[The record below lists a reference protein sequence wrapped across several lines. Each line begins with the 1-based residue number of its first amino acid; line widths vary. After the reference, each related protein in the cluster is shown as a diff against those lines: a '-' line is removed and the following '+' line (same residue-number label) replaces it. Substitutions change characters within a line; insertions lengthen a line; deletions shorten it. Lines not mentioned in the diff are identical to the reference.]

1 MFPPGVLSRRL
12 SQLAVLLLVSGM
24 AVPAAGQA
32 TSGVIAGTITDAQ
45 SGVLPG
51 VTLTL
56 RNAESGT
63 TRMAVTETDGRY
75 RIGGVPPG
83 TYDLKAE
90 LAGFAPREVKGM
102 TLTIGAELTSNLTL
116 QLEGVQESLTVTAQS
131 PVVETT
137 KTDVSGVISQQQID
151 TLPIATREPVALA
164 LLMPGTSQDATRV
177 RKFNA
182 NVGAGATTNAG
193 SFLIDGV
200 WNKEPCTGEPRQDF
214 PQAAIREFKVNVSQ
228 STAEYGWT
236 SSGAVT
242 METKSGTNLFSGEAF
257 EYYRSKA
264 LNAMN
269 EFEQLNHD
277 TNGAPKPDYLRNQ
290 FGASIGGPVIKD
302 RIHFF
307 VAAERMKQDRYI
319 TVNTGHPEFYG
330 SLEGIWPVP
339 DYNNMVFSRG
349 DMQINQNENFFVRY
363 AWQNAD
369 YTCDACGGTKA
380 AFSNNGILQP
390 RRAWAGGLTSVLSSR
405 VLNEVRFQWSFYGYY
420 PHPPGVQA
428 TAVMY
433 QYPAART
440 DPLTPIYNFPSLTWG
455 ANGGASLYVEQFA
468 REISD
473 ALSINTNWHGSHNWK
488 LGGAF
493 ASLPTDDDVAS
504 SALGTWTFGV
514 DQPFNPANPASIA
527 ALHNPTLF
535 TASFPNI
542 ARHLPNK
549 YMSTYIQDEWRPV
562 SNLTLNLGL
571 RYQYQKGFNQQLN
584 LNDPTMFPTTGT
596 ATDLSRF
603 YNFANRGDKNNLG
616 PRLGL
621 AWNVDGSGKSVV
633 RAAWGVYYN
642 PVFTSDW
649 RNEQTNYRQTAISI
663 SNPSYPDP
671 YGGKSPS
678 AFASTAPQN
687 IGIMDNN
694 LQNPRSM
701 ASTAGF
707 SQSLSPTIAIHVDGV
722 YTHTIEVPLLI
733 DINPRSGGTT
743 GLRPLPQFGRIQQL
757 QSRGE
762 VKYSALLVRLEKRY
776 ANRYQYLVSYT
787 LAKAD
792 SNLNTLALT
801 GTVTDSGNPGAD
813 WGPAANDR
821 RHSLVASGSFLLPA
835 GVTLGAV
842 WSLRSTMPFSAVAG
856 KDLNGDGLVT
866 DYVPG
871 TTRAMGNRDNTAM
884 LAAVNAYRAT
894 LPAGACGTP
903 GQLCGP
909 ISASQIDSNRYN
921 DVDVRVS
928 KAFSLGGHNRKI
940 ELIAQVFNIFGTN
953 NLLASTDAGAWVTN
967 VTSNSFGRILQANP
981 RQQAELGARIVW

>member
-1 MFPPGVLSRRL
+1 MLLAGALSRRL
-12 SQLAVLLLVSGM
+12 SQLVALLLVSGM

-32 TSGVIAGTITDAQ
+32 TSGVFTGTMTDAQ
-45 SGVLPG
+45 GGILPG

-56 RNAESGT
+56 RNTDTGT
-63 TRMAVTETDGRY
+63 TRTAVSEADGRY
-75 RIGGVPPG
+75 RIAGVPPG

-90 LAGFAPREVKGM
+90 LSGFAPAEVKGL
-102 TLTIGAELTSNLTL
+102 TLTIGAEVASNLTL
-116 QLEGVQESLTVTAQS
+116 QLEGMQESLTVTGQS

-137 KTDVSGVISQQQID
+137 KTDVSGIVSQQQID

-182 NVGAGATTNAG
+182 NVGAGAMTNAG

-242 METKSGTNLFSGEAF
+242 METKSGTNLISGEAF

-269 EFEQLNHD
+269 AFEQLNHD

-290 FGASIGGPVIKD
+290 FGASLGGPIITD
-302 RIHFF
+302 RVHFF

-349 DMQINQNENFFVRY
+349 DVQISPNQTFFVRY
-363 AWQNAD
+363 AWQDAD

-390 RRAWAGGLTSVLSSR
+390 RRAWAGGHTAVLSSHA
-405 VLNEVRFQWSFYGYY
+405 LNEVRFQWSFYGYY
-420 PHPPGVQA
+420 PHPPGVEA
-428 TAVMY
+428 TGVMY
-433 QYPAART
+433 AFPASRT

-455 ANGGASLYVEQFA
+455 TNGGASLFVEQFA

-473 ALSINTNWHGSHNWK
+473 ALSITTSWHGIHNWK
-488 LGGAF
+488 VGGAF

-504 SALGTWTFGV
+504 SALGSWTFAV
-514 DQPFNPANPASIA
+514 DQPFNPANPASVA
-527 ALHNPTLF
+527 GLRNATLF
-535 TASFPNI
+535 TASFPSI
-542 ARHLPNK
+542 DRHLPNK
-549 YMSTYIQDEWRPV
+549 YISAYIQDEWRPV
-562 SNLTLNLGL
+562 SNVTLNIGL
-571 RYQYQKGFNQQLN
+571 RYQYQKGFNQQLDI
-584 LNDPTMFPTTGT
+584 NDKTMFPTTGT
-596 ATDLSRF
+596 ITQIPFVD
-603 YNFANRGDKNNLG
+603 FASRGDTNNLG

-621 AWNVDGSGKSVV
+621 AWDVSSTGKSVA
-633 RAAWGVYYN
+633 RAAWGIYYN

-671 YGGKSPS
+671 YGGRSPS

-694 LQNPRSM
+694 IQNPKSM
-701 ASTAGF
+701 ATTAGF
-707 SQSLSPTIAIHVDGV
+707 SQSLSPTIAVHVDGV
-722 YTHTIEVPLLI
+722 YTHTVEVPLLI

-743 GLRPLPQFGRIQQL
+743 GVRPLPQFGRIQQL

-776 ANRYQYLVSYT
+776 ENRYQYLVSYT
-787 LAKAD
+787 FAKAE

-801 GTVTDSGNPGAD
+801 GTVVDSGNPGAD

-821 RHSLVASGSFLLPA
+821 RHSLVASGSFLLPV

-856 KDLNGDGLVT
+856 RDLNGDGNIT

-871 TTRAMGNRDNTAM
+871 TTRAIGNRDTTTM
-884 LAAVNAYRAT
+884 LAAVNAYRAS
-894 LPAGACGTP
+894 LAAGACGTP

-928 KAFSLGGHNRKI
+928 KAFVVGHNRKI
-940 ELIAQVFNIFGTN
+940 ELIAQVFNLFGTD

-967 VTSNSFGRILQANP
+967 ATSSSFGRILQANP
-981 RQQAELGARIVW
+981 RQQAEFAARIVW

>member
-1 MFPPGVLSRRL
+1 
-12 SQLAVLLLVSGM
+12 
-24 AVPAAGQA
+24 
-32 TSGVIAGTITDAQ
+32 
-45 SGVLPG
+45 
-51 VTLTL
+51 VTT
-56 RNAESGT
+56 
-63 TRMAVTETDGRY
+63 
-75 RIGGVPPG
+75 
-83 TYDLKAE
+83 
-90 LAGFAPREVKGM
+90 
-102 TLTIGAELTSNLTL
+102 
-116 QLEGVQESLTVTAQS
+116 
-131 PVVETT
+131 
-137 KTDVSGVISQQQID
+137 QQIES
-151 TLPIATREPVALA
+151 LPIATREPVALA

-182 NVGAGATTNAG
+182 NVGAGAMTNAG

-228 STAEYGWT
+228 SPAEYGWT

-242 METKSGTNLFSGEAF
+242 METKSGTNFFSGEAF
-257 EYYRSKA
+257 EYFRSKA
-264 LNAMN
+264 LNTMN

-277 TNGAPKPDYLRNQ
+277 TNGAPKPDYRRDQ
-290 FGASIGGPVIKD
+290 FGASFDGPILRD
-302 RIHFF
+302 RFHFF
-307 VAAERMKQDRYI
+307 VAAERMKQNRFI
-319 TVNTGHPEFYG
+319 TVNTGHPELYG

-339 DYNNMVFSRG
+339 DYNNMVFARG
-349 DMQINQNENFFVRY
+349 DLQINPNQNFFGRL
-363 AWQNAD
+363 AWQDAD
-369 YTCDACGGTKA
+369 YTCDACGATKA

-390 RRAWAGGLTSVLSSR
+390 RTAWAGGHTWVLSSR
-405 VLNEVRFQWSFYGYY
+405 ALNEVRFQWSFDGYY
-420 PHPPGVQA
+420 PHPPGVTA

-440 DPLTPIYNFPSLTWG
+440 DPLTPIYNFPSLSWG

-468 REISD
+468 REIND
-473 ALSINTNWHGSHNWK
+473 AFSITTSWHGSHTWK
-488 LGGAF
+488 FGGAY
-493 ASLPTDDDVAS
+493 ASLPTDDDVAAS
-504 SALGTWTFGV
+504 SLGSWTFST
-514 DQPFNPANPASIA
+514 DQPFNPSNSASVA
-527 ALHNPTLF
+527 ALKNATLF

-542 ARHLPNK
+542 DRHLPNK
-549 YMSTYIQDEWRPV
+549 YMSTYIEDEWRPV
-562 SNLTLNLGL
+562 SNVTLNLGL
-571 RYQYQKGFNQQLN
+571 RYQYQKGFNQQLDI
-584 LNDPTMFPTTGT
+584 NDKTMFPTTGT
-596 ATDLSRF
+596 IRQIPFVD
-603 YNFANRGDKNNLG
+603 FASRGDKNNFG

-621 AWNVDGSGKSVV
+621 AWDVTNNGKSVV
-633 RAAWGVYYN
+633 RAAYGLYYN

-671 YGGKSPS
+671 YGGKDPVT
-678 AFASTAPQN
+678 FASTAPQN

-694 LQNPRSM
+694 LQNPKSM
-701 ASTAGF
+701 AGTVGF
-707 SQSLSPTIAIHVDGV
+707 SQSLSPMVAIHVDGV
-722 YTHTIEVPLLI
+722 YTHTTEVPLLI

-743 GLRPLPQFGRIQQL
+743 GVRPLTQFGRIDQL

-762 VKYSALLVRLEKRY
+762 VKYQALLVRLEKRFDK
-776 ANRYQYLVSYT
+776 RYQYLVSYT

-801 GTVTDSGNPGAD
+801 GRVTQSENPGLD

-821 RHSLVASGSFLLPA
+821 RHSLVASGSVLLPA

-871 TTRAMGNRDNTAM
+871 TTRAIGNRDNTTM

-903 GQLCGP
+903 GQLCSP

-928 KAFSLGGHNRKI
+928 KAFPLGGRNRKI
-940 ELIAQVFNIFGTN
+940 ELIAQVFNVFGVD

-967 VTSNSFGRILQANP
+967 VTSSSFGRILQAQP
-981 RQQAELGARIVW
+981 RQQAELGVRFVW